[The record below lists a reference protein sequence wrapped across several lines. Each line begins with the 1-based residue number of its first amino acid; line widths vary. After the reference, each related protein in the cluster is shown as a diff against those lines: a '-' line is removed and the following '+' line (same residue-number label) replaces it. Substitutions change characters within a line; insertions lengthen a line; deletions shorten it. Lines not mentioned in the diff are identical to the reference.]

1 MKYTKIRVYR
11 QILKL
16 IILAILGLIATITIP
31 AISAQSLSG
40 ISQTIPQPANGQQLL
55 QKGIEVYEA
64 EHFSEAAEIWQK
76 AADTFASQG
85 DPLHQALALSNLS
98 LTYQHLGKWEEAE
111 TAINQSLNLL
121 QQLNNI
127 TNTQTYSEI
136 LAKAFNTQGRLQ
148 WEKGQLEEALKTW
161 KKAGNYYEKANNN
174 PGWIN
179 SLINQA
185 KAMQALGISTQSQII
200 LQKVAEN
207 LEKQSDS
214 AVKARGFLN
223 LGIAYRQV
231 GKLNESK
238 DILQISL
245 DVAEKLAL
253 SSAKNHAWLELG
265 NTERAL
271 ANRAIAIGKK
281 DEDETHNKEATT
293 YYQNIIQSNSLSLRL
308 QAKLN
313 QLSLLIEIGK
323 LSETDKLWQEI
334 QNDIALLPP
343 SRTAIYSQLN
353 FARSLTCLK
362 NGIDTEGLS
371 CTSRIRQE
379 KRKENL
385 GKLSITSDSLTWEA
399 IAKIIATALQ
409 EAQELKDPTTES
421 YALGQLGG
429 LYEITGQFSEAEKL
443 TLNAINL
450 AKNIQA
456 SHIIYR
462 WDWQLGRLLEKQQ
475 NIKSAIAAY
484 REAVKALKSVRSDLV
499 TINSDVQF
507 SFRDEVEPF
516 HRQLVDLLLRSEGN
530 TEPSQENLKEAIE
543 QIDNLQLAELQNF
556 LGCNPE
562 NLVKID
568 EISESITDPK
578 AAIVYPIILENKIAI
593 ILQLPEQTL
602 RYYETI
608 ISRTVVEKTLE
619 KLQTSLAN
627 PEEEPD
633 VIEQSQEIYSWLIK
647 PLIPDLEKNKQIE
660 TLVFVPDGLLRNIPL
675 GILYDEDREQYL
687 LQNYA
692 VAIAPRLQIFVP
704 KQTPQNLNVLTGGVG
719 IEQDNFPFPPIYE
732 LEAELKTISEITKSN
747 PPILNEDF
755 TKENLHKQLD
765 SGNFSAIHI
774 KSHGK
779 FSSDPEETFIV
790 AYKAKIN
797 SKDLADL
804 IQLGGKEKTKPLE
817 LLVLSACET
826 AQGDNR
832 AVLGLTG
839 IAVRLGSRS
848 AISSLWTAQDER
860 NTELMTQF
868 YTELLTSGITKVKAL
883 QMVQLSLLK
892 QGYSPYIWANYIL
905 VGNWL

>member
-1 MKYTKIRVYR
+1 MKYEQIRVYR
-11 QILKL
+11 QILKV
-16 IILAILGLIATITIP
+16 ILLALLGLITTLTIPNLYLSAQPTETIT
-31 AISAQSLSG
+31 
-40 ISQTIPQPANGQQLL
+40 QPTNGQQLL
-55 QKGIEVYEA
+55 QQGIELYEA
-64 EHFSEAAEIWQK
+64 EHFSEAAQIWQE

-111 TAINQSLNLL
+111 TAITQSLNLL
-121 QQLNNI
+121 QQPNNI

-161 KKAGNYYEKANNN
+161 RKAGNYYEKANNN

-200 LQKVAEN
+200 LEQVAEN
-207 LEKQSDS
+207 LEKQPDS
-214 AVKARGFLN
+214 ALKARGFLN
-223 LGIAYRQV
+223 LGIAYRQL
-231 GKLNESK
+231 GELNESK
-238 DILQISL
+238 ENLQKSL
-245 DVAEKLAL
+245 EVAEKFAL
-253 SSAKNHAWLELG
+253 SSAKNYAWLELG

-271 ANRAIAIGKK
+271 ANRAIAIGKAND
-281 DEDETHNKEATT
+281 DEADTTAATR
-293 YYQNIIQSNSLSLRL
+293 YYQNVIQSNSPTLKL
-308 QAKLN
+308 QAQLN
-313 QLSLLIEIGK
+313 QLSLFIEIGK
-323 LSETDKLWQEI
+323 LSETEKLWQEI
-334 QNDIALLPP
+334 QNNIALLPP

-362 NGIDTEGLS
+362 NGIDTEGIS

-379 KRKENL
+379 KRKENYPEL
-385 GKLSITSDSLTWEA
+385 RMTSNTLTWEG

-409 EAQELKDPTTES
+409 QAQALKDPTAES

-429 LYEITGQFSEAEKL
+429 LYELTGQFSEAQKL
-443 TLNAINL
+443 TQKAISL
-450 AKNIQA
+450 AENIQ
-456 SHIIYR
+456 SHNIIYR

-484 REAVKALKSVRSDLV
+484 QEAVEMLKSVRSDLV

-507 SFRDEVEPF
+507 SFRDEVEPV

-530 TEPSQENLKEAIE
+530 TEPSQANLQEAIE

-593 ILQLPEQTL
+593 IFQLPEQTL

-608 ISRTVVEKTLE
+608 ISRTVVEKTME

-627 PEEEPD
+627 PEEEPH

-647 PLIPDLEKNKQIE
+647 PLIPDLENNKQIE

-675 GILYDEDREQYL
+675 GILYDEDGEQYL

-704 KQTPQNLNVLTGGVG
+704 KPTPQNLNVLTGGVG
-719 IEQDNFPFPPIYE
+719 IKQDENFPPIE
-732 LEAELKTISEITKSN
+732 GLEAELKAISEITKSN
-747 PPILNEDF
+747 PPILNEYF
-755 TKENLHKQLD
+755 TKENLQKQLD

-774 KSHGK
+774 KTHGK
-779 FSSDPEETFIV
+779 FSSNPEETFIV

-804 IQLGGKEKTKPLE
+804 IQLGSKEKTKPLE

-848 AISSLWTAQDER
+848 ALSSLWTAQDDR

-868 YTELLTSGITKVKAL
+868 YTELLTSGITKAKAL